1 MVPWDFS
8 LENELH
14 VTEEKVSDNTIY
26 FCLAFLL
33 IYGSAPSY
41 IIALQVA
48 CFVLKIRILS
58 VLKFLFHLIK
68 SIWFTLVASVAI
80 ISYLFILLESQKT
93 IAAACMLLLYFLCC
107 CSSRLLCTMSI
118 ILTRDPTVFL
128 SDWKIWWVNIFSIS
142 LFYLCL

>member
-14 VTEEKVSDNTIY
+14 VTEEKVSDNIIY

-33 IYGSAPSY
+33 IYGSAPY
-41 IIALQVA
+41 YIALQVA

-68 SIWFTLVASVAI
+68 SIWFTLLFTLLWNLKKLQPQYACPFC
-80 ISYLFILLESQKT
+80 ISCPFCFK
-93 IAAACMLLLYFLCC
+93 
-107 CSSRLLCTMSI
+107 
-118 ILTRDPTVFL
+118 
-128 SDWKIWWVNIFSIS
+128 
-142 LFYLCL
+142 

>member
-14 VTEEKVSDNTIY
+14 VTEEKVSDNIIY

-33 IYGSAPSY
+33 IYGSAPYY
-41 IIALQVA
+41 ITLQVA

-68 SIWFTLVASVAI
+68 SIWFTLVVSVA
-80 ISYLFILLESQKT
+80 
-93 IAAACMLLLYFLCC
+93 
-107 CSSRLLCTMSI
+107 
-118 ILTRDPTVFL
+118 
-128 SDWKIWWVNIFSIS
+128 SIS
-142 LFYLCL
+142 HLFTLLWNLKKL